1 MTKGMKQTK
10 TQKTSK
16 KTAKKTKTE
25 KKTYLEKLKEETDK
39 IFRRGDMKSSEEL
52 LQVFST
58 SHSPQK
64 QPRPSDDSAS
74 N

>member
-1 MTKGMKQTK
+1 MTKGMKQTE
-10 TQKTSK
+10 TQ

-25 KKTYLEKLKEETDK
+25 KKTYLQKLKEETDK

-64 QPRPSDDSAS
+64 QPRPSEDSAS